1 MWDRNEFK
9 IPEIIFDPTL
19 ALSPHV
25 FLLGMLLHIKGFKS
39 ITTTGP
45 VLDSPEKLYSL
56 EVLDGLGQQQLKL
69 KDELLDKYM
78 FCQTIREATG
88 FRVALEVKL
97 LASTVRSRM
106 RRAGQ
111 ITGFDDI
118 TKPYILRYAGAK
130 AFNSSG
136 TYI

>member
-1 MWDRNEFK
+1 
-9 IPEIIFDPTL
+9 
-19 ALSPHV
+19 
-25 FLLGMLLHIKGFKS
+25 MLFHIKGFKS

-69 KDELLDKYM
+69 KDELLDKYV